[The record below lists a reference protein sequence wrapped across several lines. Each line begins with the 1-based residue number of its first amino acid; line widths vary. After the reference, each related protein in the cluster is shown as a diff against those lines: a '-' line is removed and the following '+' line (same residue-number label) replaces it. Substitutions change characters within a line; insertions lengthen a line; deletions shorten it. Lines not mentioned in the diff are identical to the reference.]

1 MSQPNAPNPAPN
13 PAPGAAAD
21 PRVQAAATVAQELH
35 EGRAP
40 TGHVPPGA
48 AASPISGFVSG
59 VILDRLKGV
68 AVEELQGLVLYIQAR
83 FNARIGG
90 A

>member
-1 MSQPNAPNPAPN
+1 MNQPNAPN
-13 PAPGAAAD
+13 PAPGAAAG
-21 PRVQAAATVAQELH
+21 PRVQAAASVAQELH

-40 TGHVPPGA
+40 TAHLPPGT

-68 AVEELQGLVLYIQAR
+68 AVEELQGLVLYIQSR
-83 FNARIGG
+83 LSARIGG
-90 A
+90 G